1 MILCTTALS
10 LRMAST
16 GNFDL
21 QEIEELI
28 STIGTLTDENLRWSS
43 YTISEIQNKL
53 HHLQDFITPLDGSQD
68 LLSVV
73 ADYIENLNYRFTNL
87 PICLPICA
95 HMNNRLVLKVN
106 LDKLEKEFENF
117 KCMKN
122 LYC

>member
-1 MILCTTALS
+1 MNLCTTALC

-28 STIGTLTDENLRWSS
+28 STIRTLTDENLRRNS

-73 ADYIENLNYRFTNL
+73 ADYIENLN
-87 PICLPICA
+87 CLPICA

-106 LDKLEKEFENF
+106 LDKLEKEFENL